1 MNDCSCPTGRPT
13 PAALALGFCG
23 AALVCLLARELL
35 LSFCSEEA
43 ALGAALAVLP
53 LAMAAGLR
61 LSQRGDAHGHP
72 ADRLAPY
79 LGLLALAMPLALLLL
94 RAVRPILAPGGA
106 LGVPGVSLVVGSA
119 LVAFV
124 PLGLILGGGL
134 AVTAQAAD
142 RVSQPLRLPL
152 PASLA
157 IGATL
162 GALFVQF
169 VAVPKLLPINAS
181 LDLGIGCCAAGV
193 LCAAGAPNSRR
204 METWLSL
211 LAFAFVLALPL
222 SGIIDGLL
230 AGWAW
235 SCPADAAPSGPS
247 NLASLLTDGLAPV
260 LGAAGPVLLAGIIL
274 LWRSGTMAEASRAA
288 YGPFGRGVVD
298 ASLLAG
304 LLFAF
309 KALGGDLFGRLSLLV
324 AVYAAG
330 QALALYLPFR
340 REGRQAILAPSQ
352 PLFLGY
358 ALGLLLPALLLL
370 L

>member
-1 MNDCSCPTGRPT
+1 MNDCPLPTGRPT
-13 PAALALGFCG
+13 PAGLALGFCG
-23 AALVCLLARELL
+23 AAMVCLLARELL

-43 ALGAALAVLP
+43 AMGAALAVLP
-53 LAMAAGLR
+53 LAMAAGQR

-72 ADRLAPY
+72 ADRLAPF
-79 LGLLALAMPLALLLL
+79 LGLLALAMPLTILLL
-94 RAVRPILAPGGA
+94 RAVRPFLAPGGA
-106 LGVPGVSLVVGSA
+106 LGAPGVSLVVGSA
-119 LVAFV
+119 LAAFL
-124 PLGLILGGGL
+124 PLGLILGAGL
-134 AVTAQAAD
+134 AVTAQATG
-142 RVSQPLRLPL
+142 RMTQPLHLPL
-152 PASLA
+152 PVSLA
-157 IGATL
+157 VGAAL
-162 GALFVQF
+162 GAIFVQF
-169 VAVPKLLPINAS
+169 VAVPKLLPINAA

-193 LCAAGAPNSRR
+193 LCAAGAPDGRR

-222 SGIIDGLL
+222 SGIIDALL

-235 SCPADAAPSGPS
+235 SCPADAAPSGPL
-247 NLASLLTDGLAPV
+247 NLASILSAGLPPV
-260 LGAAGPVLLAGIIL
+260 LGAVGPVLLAGIIL
-274 LWRSGTMAEASRAA
+274 LWRSGTMAEPSRAA
-288 YGPFGRGVVD
+288 YGPFGRGLVD

-309 KALGGDLFGRLSLLV
+309 KAIGGDLFGRLSLLI

-340 REGRQAILAPSQ
+340 REGRQALLELSQ

-358 ALGLLLPALLLL
+358 ALGLLLPSLLLL